1 LLGREA
7 RIVAEACTGAAKGA
21 QCPKY
26 RFQTS
31 RLDGKDLRTW
41 HQFQAGAMLLFRAI
55 RIPQHWRTYMKLE
68 MPPFQDARLLVI
80 GDVMLDRY
88 WHGSATRV
96 SPEAPVP
103 VVKVNNR
110 EDRPGGAGNVALNIA
125 ALGSA
130 TRLLGVVGN
139 DEAGKELQSRLN
151 AAGVFC
157 DFLQCADKPTITKLR
172 VIAQHQQLIRL
183 DFEQAFEP
191 VDVAD
196 LLSRAR
202 ALINDT
208 RALVLSD
215 YAKGVLQD
223 VGPLIELGKQYNV
236 PVIVDPK
243 GTDFSRYRGAT
254 LITPNLTEFEAVVGH
269 CQNEEELMKK
279 GLQLVS
285 DLQLEAMLIT
295 RGEHGMTLIR
305 PGSPELHLPARA
317 QEVFDVT
324 GAGDTVISVLAAAM
338 AAGESMADATALA
351 NLAAGLVVGK
361 LGTAAISGPELRR
374 AIMSEQDS
382 SRGVMT
388 AEQLSIAAQ
397 DARDHGEKI
406 VFTNGCFD
414 IIHAGHV
421 GYLTQAK
428 KLGDRLVVA
437 INDDV
442 SVRKLK
448 GPGRPINPVER
459 RMAVL
464 AGLEAV
470 DWVVCFTEDTPE
482 SLLKDLRPEILVK
495 GGDYTLDQVVGG
507 EFVRSYGGE
516 VKALEFLDNC
526 STSEIVEKMKEAG
539 A

>member
-1 LLGREA
+1 
-7 RIVAEACTGAAKGA
+7 
-21 QCPKY
+21 
-26 RFQTS
+26 
-31 RLDGKDLRTW
+31 
-41 HQFQAGAMLLFRAI
+41 
-55 RIPQHWRTYMKLE
+55 MKLE

-110 EDRPGGAGNVALNIA
+110 EERPGGAGNVALNIA

-139 DEAGKELQSRLN
+139 DEAGQELQSRLN

-157 DFLQCADKPTITKLR
+157 DFLHCADKPTITKLR
-172 VIAQHQQLIRL
+172 VISQHQQLIRL

-196 LLSRAR
+196 LLGRA
-202 ALINDT
+202 AELINDT

-223 VGPLIELGKQYNV
+223 VVPLIALGKKHNV

-243 GTDFSRYRGAT
+243 GIDFSRYRGAT
-254 LITPNLTEFEAVVGH
+254 LITPNLSEFEAVVGH
-269 CQNEEELMKK
+269 CQNEDELVRK

-305 PGSPELHLPARA
+305 PDSPELHLPARA

-338 AAGESMADATALA
+338 AAGETMTDATALA

-374 AIMSEQDS
+374 AIMGEQDS

-388 AEQLSIAAQ
+388 AEQLSIAVQ

-437 INDDV
+437 INDDA

-470 DWVVCFTEDTPE
+470 DWVVSFAEDTPE
-482 SLLKDLRPEILVK
+482 SLLKELRPEILVK
-495 GGDYTLDQVVGG
+495 GGDYTLDQVVGA
-507 EFVRSYGGE
+507 EFVRSYGGQ
-516 VKALEFLDNC
+516 VRALEFLDNC
-526 STSEIVEKMKEAG
+526 STSEIVEKMKEVG
-539 A
+539 G